1 MREKQVIVKIG
12 KRIQL
17 LRKERKLSQEA
28 LAELTGMHPTY
39 ISDIERA
46 KVNTSILS
54 FHKISKALNLT
65 LSEIFD
71 IPSER
76 DEKKNL
82 ILQKIFILLRKQRIE
97 SLEFIELC
105 LSAFVKFVSK

>member
-1 MREKQVIVKIG
+1 MNGKRVLVKIG

-17 LRKERKLSQEA
+17 LRKERKLSQEV

-82 ILQKIFILLRKQRIE
+82 ILQKIFILLKKQNIKA
-97 SLEFIELC
+97 LEFIEKWLTE
-105 LSAFVKFVSK
+105 FVKFNK